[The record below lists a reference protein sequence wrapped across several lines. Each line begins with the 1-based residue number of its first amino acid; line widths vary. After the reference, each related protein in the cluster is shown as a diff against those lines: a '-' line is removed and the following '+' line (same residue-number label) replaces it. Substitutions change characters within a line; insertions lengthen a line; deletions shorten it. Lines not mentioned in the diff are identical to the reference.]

1 MSPGSRSTISDYE
14 STTSFS
20 AIDDAAPVS
29 PFRGEPPPYKPPPQV
44 QKLNVLETETKE
56 QYRECVDEFK
66 SAITAFDARRGG
78 STPVEPIEVSASD
91 NNRDGAGPPAIPPRK
106 RNSSS
111 ASADT
116 ISIKTVEENNENI
129 ENIAPTVSRTNTLE
143 KQISVKEAMKKFN
156 LIASEEEA
164 NKVTSPPA
172 KKKPEKVSRYLHSF
186 VFDYF
191 A

>member
-1 MSPGSRSTISDYE
+1 M
-14 STTSFS
+14 
-20 AIDDAAPVS
+20 
-29 PFRGEPPPYKPPPQV
+29 

-78 STPVEPIEVSASD
+78 SSANTVVEPKEISASD
-91 NNRDGAGPPAIPPRK
+91 NNRAVSDGAGPPAIPPRK

-129 ENIAPTVSRTNTLE
+129 ENVAPTLSRTNTLE

-172 KKKPEKVSRYLHSF
+172 KKKPEKVSLYIQ
-186 VFDYF
+186 